1 MSAKDVQVVFPIM
14 PHPMTLP
21 PRSFRISG
29 LVALFAAFSAL
40 TGCSDRD
47 ASMDVSA
54 QTPAPP
60 PMSATKPSMAPE
72 SIAPGPAPGLQGMKN
87 PAPLSPG
94 ERGGGH
100 LSIDRYADAAL
111 KAETGPATKPPATL
125 GGAPSGDMAG
135 ALESPQST
143 DERLDSLEDSVASL
157 RSEFDT
163 LLPAIRELIE
173 AGKAARISVASGTP
187 APSVPVAAPKATTPP
202 ATLSP
207 AASKTP
213 PVVAPTPA
221 PAASTEGS
229 NVTGVRIGIHPDR
242 TRIVLDLSGPARF
255 QTDLDNMEKI
265 LLVDLPETLWK
276 ASGTQTAPGKSL
288 LSSWSTQSAHEGK
301 GSTAV
306 FQLTGPVKILST
318 SALHPEGKSGHRIV
332 IDIGPEGK

>member
-1 MSAKDVQVVFPIM
+1 MS
-14 PHPMTLP
+14 HPMILS

-29 LVALFAAFSAL
+29 LVALFTAFSVL

-47 ASMDVSA
+47 TSMDVSA

-60 PMSATKPSMAPE
+60 PMSAAKPSMTPE

-94 ERGGGH
+94 ERGGEH
-100 LSIDRYADAAL
+100 LSIDRYADAAF
-111 KAETGPATKPPATL
+111 KAETGPATKPPAAL
-125 GGAPSGDMAG
+125 GGASSGDMTG
-135 ALESPQST
+135 ALESSQST
-143 DERLDSLEDSVASL
+143 DERLDSLEESVASL

-187 APSVPVAAPKATTPP
+187 TPSDPVAAPKATTQA
-202 ATLSP
+202 ATLSSP

-213 PVVAPTPA
+213 PVAVQTPV
-221 PAASTEGS
+221 PAASTEVS

-242 TRIVLDLSGPARF
+242 TRIVLDLSGPAKF

-306 FQLTGPVKILST
+306 FQLNGPVKILST
-318 SALHPEGKSGHRIV
+318 SALRPEGKSGHRIV
-332 IDIGPEGK
+332 IDIGPEGT